1 MEWIVLLFIGLAAG
15 ALGSLV
21 GLGGGIIIVPS
32 LIYFGSYTGIIPE
45 TSPQVIVGTSLAVMI
60 FTGLSSTLS
69 YMKHKTIDYKSGWI
83 FFIGSGPGSLLGAWI
98 NKSLNLHSFS
108 LYFGFFMVFVS
119 VLLMVKK
126 YLKPVKHNP
135 NAGIRKTYTDPQG
148 NIHTYGFSPII
159 GIMISFAVGLLSGL
173 FGIGGGSLM
182 VPAMILIFLFPAHVA
197 IATSM
202 FMVFLSSVT
211 SSIAHISMGNID
223 WIFASALIPG
233 AWVGAK
239 LGVYLNTKF
248 SSKTLVNLL
257 RIILIIAGIRLILQG
272 LSG

>member
-1 MEWIVLLFIGLAAG
+1 MEWVVLLVIGLAAG

-45 TSPQVIVGTSLAVMI
+45 ASPQVIVGTSLVVMI

-108 LYFGFFMVFVS
+108 LYFGLFMVFVS

-126 YLKPVKHNP
+126 YFKPVKHNP
-135 NAGIRKTYTDPQG
+135 NAGIQKTYTDPQG
-148 NIHTYGFSPII
+148 NIHTYGFSPFV
-159 GIMISFAVGLLSGL
+159 GILISFAVGLLSGL

-202 FMVFLSSVT
+202 FMVFLSSIT

-272 LSG
+272 LAG